1 MRVIGGINYEKP
13 RHPGMQVGSMLD
25 LVGEKKEKNPRTH
38 TRKVITK
45 TVKSKRIMNY
55 IA

>member
-1 MRVIGGINYEKP
+1 MYAGWI
-13 RHPGMQVGSMLD
+13 HVGF
-25 LVGEKKEKNPRTH
+25 GWKKKEKNPRTH

>member
-1 MRVIGGINYEKP
+1 MRVTGFPSKYLYKIVC
-13 RHPGMQVGSMLD
+13 MQVGSMLD
-25 LVGEKKEKNPRTH
+25 MAEKKEKNPRTH